1 MIKDSGER
9 SQFSTGAQ
17 RDCQAGKGRMDL
29 LPFRALIAVAK
40 VYEEGAKKYNDNN
53 WRKGIPLSR
62 YVDSGTRHLA
72 KWMIGWR
79 DEPHLAQACWNLL
92 WLIETSQMIEEGL
105 LPAELNDLPY
115 HTIEQSENPNNI
127 PPLITADYRAK
138 QQETDRDKVP
148 AVLDNGSP
156 LPTCCK
162 KGGPYSGLEVLKKI
176 NSVPNEFT
184 DCTAVYVPPTV
195 ELSCCKQGSPHD
207 PTLMKALTEDKT
219 VTLHESKYPKV
230 SDL

>member
-29 LPFRALIAVAK
+29 LPFRALIEVAK

-92 WLIETSQMIEEGL
+92 CLIETSQMIEEGL

-127 PPLITADYRAK
+127 PPLVTADNRAK
-138 QQETDRDKVP
+138 
-148 AVLDNGSP
+148 
-156 LPTCCK
+156 
-162 KGGPYSGLEVLKKI
+162 
-176 NSVPNEFT
+176 PNEFT

-195 ELSCCKQGSPHD
+195 EPTCCKKGGPYD
-207 PTLMKALTEDKT
+207 PALMKALTEDKT
-219 VTLHESKYPKV
+219 VALQHIYTQEEVDKAYEKLKERCLKGSDSASKYPKV